1 LSGQKGK
8 LKYHSEN
15 SVYEDVFSK
24 YIGTI
29 DNNINITMFLNK
41 SDSMVR
47 GYYYYNNFGEPIGI
61 SGMVRDDNSF
71 EIIEEYADTPLG
83 KSKYFQCKFNENFDE
98 IGGEWFD
105 LKRNKKLRVNLRK
118 DNLSGVKVNKTS
130 YEKMQCGSE
139 SDINNDFITGGC
151 NSVSIS
157 LDEISG
163 INRRIQDKIN
173 NSVVHQ
179 IEQGVLG
186 YIENNESQLTPLK
199 LSADFTKSM
208 DNLLY
213 MGMIDISLSAVSID
227 NNIMSF
233 MRTTFDFAGG
243 AHGNSNLY
251 YSSYSLTDGEKIE
264 LSSIVSPDNQI
275 KLFKIADSIYK
286 SKVDKEGSE
295 PLDIFTALAEKGAKN
310 DNNFLITDGGLL
322 FAFSQSEIA
331 SHAAGEIEIFVPY
344 KIFFDIIRPNSI
356 IPSVIKK

>member
-1 LSGQKGK
+1 
-8 LKYHSEN
+8 
-15 SVYEDVFSK
+15 
-24 YIGTI
+24 
-29 DNNINITMFLNK
+29 
-41 SDSMVR
+41 
-47 GYYYYNNFGEPIGI
+47 
-61 SGMVRDDNSF
+61 
-71 EIIEEYADTPLG
+71 
-83 KSKYFQCKFNENFDE
+83 
-98 IGGEWFD
+98 
-105 LKRNKKLRVNLRK
+105 
-118 DNLSGVKVNKTS
+118 LSGVKVNKTS

-151 NSVSIS
+151 DSVSIS